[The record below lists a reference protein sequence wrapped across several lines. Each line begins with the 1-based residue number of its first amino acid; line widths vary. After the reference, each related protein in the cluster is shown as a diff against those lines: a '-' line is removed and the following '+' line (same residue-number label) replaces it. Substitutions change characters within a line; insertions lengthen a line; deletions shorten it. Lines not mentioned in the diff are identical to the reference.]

1 MNYRIMKIYEA
12 QQCYLLLAQAQVD
25 GLSTDEVYNVI
36 KATRSL
42 KGVATNF
49 DDFVKDTKEKVT
61 DKKQQEEIVQKEYV
75 KDVEVEVEKLGKE
88 IFDKLIKANKW
99 SVGQI
104 MMLEDNVK

>member
-1 MNYRIMKIYEA
+1 MKNYEA
-12 QQCYLLLAQAQVD
+12 QQCYLLLVQAQVD
-25 GLSTDEVYNVI
+25 GLSTDEIYKVI
-36 KATRSL
+36 NTTRSL

-49 DDFVKDTKEKVT
+49 DDFVKDTKEKVI
-61 DKKQQEEIVQKEYV
+61 DKKQQDEIIQKEYV

-104 MMLEDNVK
+104 TMLYDYIK

>member
-1 MNYRIMKIYEA
+1 MKNYEA
-12 QQCYLLLAQAQVD
+12 QQCYLLLVQAQVD
-25 GLSTDEVYNVI
+25 GLSTDEVYKVI
-36 KATRSL
+36 NTTRSL

-61 DKKQQEEIVQKEYV
+61 DKKQQDEIIQKEYL

-104 MMLEDNVK
+104 TMLYDYIK